1 MVVRGHYGGSIRAA
15 GTAMEGQQWLYQPS
29 IKSAGLVSSSS
40 TQRGSTG
47 CRLSTPSHPE
57 PVTTLTMA
65 NCSIGFY
72 KLSSKYLGMPNISA
86 AAGIPV
92 CKLFMNQC
100 LNSQG
105 TLLSINYFSPS
116 SCGLGAA
123 LFYFRTTACNLSLV
137 SRLKGHH
144 SDPGRQS
151 GVNQGIRAQSY
162 LQVSG
167 HGSALWGH
175 GTGFW
180 GTQNVSCLQP
190 LCSQADARNQGL

>member
-1 MVVRGHYGGSIRAA
+1 MAVLGLLALPWRDSSGCASPPSNLQGWFLPPAPRGRAQAA
-15 GTAMEGQQWLYQPS
+15 G
-29 IKSAGLVSSSS
+29 
-40 TQRGSTG
+40 
-47 CRLSTPSHPE
+47 LSTPSHPE

-86 AAGIPV
+86 AAGISV

-137 SRLKGHH
+137 SRLRGHH

-151 GVNQGIRAQSY
+151 GVNQGIGTQSY
-162 LQVSG
+162 IQVSG

-180 GTQNVSCLQP
+180 GTQSVSCLQP
-190 LCSQADARNQGL
+190 LSSQADARNQGL